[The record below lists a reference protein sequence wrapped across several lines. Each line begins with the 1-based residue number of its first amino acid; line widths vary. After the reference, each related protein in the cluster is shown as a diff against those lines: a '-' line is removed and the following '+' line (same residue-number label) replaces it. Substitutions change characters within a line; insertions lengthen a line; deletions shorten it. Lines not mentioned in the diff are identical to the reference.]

1 MSVAVEN
8 SILDRLRENVLSRV
22 VETENAA
29 DTGIAMPFLVVSF
42 GTPIRASGDHGL
54 VSSRNDTKIGSV
66 VVRVVSATAESAR
79 QVRDKVVYWLEG
91 WSPENSGELLLEMGI
106 GTDNATPTTKPTRF
120 YQTIGFTYRTNLA
133 WVGEPPTPEP

>member
-8 SILDRLRENVLSRV
+8 SILSRLRDNVLSRI
-22 VETENAA
+22 VETENGT

-42 GTPIRASGDHGL
+42 GAPIRAAGDHGI
-54 VSSRNDTKIGSV
+54 VNSRNDTKIGSV
-66 VVRVVSATAESAR
+66 VVRVVSSTAESAR

-91 WSPENSGELLLEMGI
+91 WSPSNSGELLLEMGI
-106 GTDNATPTTKPTRF
+106 GTDNATATTKPTRY
-120 YQTIGFTYRTNLA
+120 YQTIGFTYRTNLK

>member
-8 SILDRLRENVLSRV
+8 SILSRLRGNVLSRV
-22 VETENAA
+22 VESENAT

-42 GTPIRASGDHGL
+42 CAPVRAAGDHGL
-54 VSSRNDTKIGSV
+54 VNSRNDTKIGSV
-66 VVRVVSATAESAR
+66 VVRVVSDTAESAR

-91 WSPENSGELLLEMGI
+91 WSPANSGELLLEMGI

-120 YQTIGFTYRTNLA
+120 YQTIGFTYRTNLK
-133 WVGEPPTPEP
+133 WVGEPPTPQP

>member
-8 SILDRLRENVLSRV
+8 SILSRLSANVLSRI
-22 VETENAA
+22 VETENGT

-42 GTPIRASGDHGL
+42 GAPIRAAGDHGL
-54 VSSRNDTKIGSV
+54 VNSRNDTKIGSV
-66 VVRVVSATAESAR
+66 VVRVVSSTAESAR

-91 WSPENSGELLLEMGI
+91 WSPSNSGELLLEMGI
-106 GTDNATPTTKPTRF
+106 GTDNATATTKPTRF